1 MLMSLD
7 KSNHQQVSNFSN
19 QLIPLPAFKKSGRC
33 PLEPYHLLFHHKQ
46 SLVDSGAFVRF
57 GKRWLV
63 DEEKF
68 FEWLRAHGDKG
79 SHHSK

>member
-7 KSNHQQVSNFSN
+7 KSIHLQVSNLSN

-33 PLEPYHLLFHHKQ
+33 PLELYHLLFHHKQ

-68 FEWLRAHGDKG
+68 FEWLRAYGDKG
-79 SHHSK
+79 SHHSS